1 MVRIGVVG
9 VGIMGSEH
17 AGYLDRGDIAG
28 ARLTAVADPDPAR
41 LAWAKTHLDAKVAR
55 LSSAQDL
62 YRSDLCDGVI
72 IAAPHFLHPPLAMA
86 AFDHGLHVLS
96 EKPLAVYTA
105 AAGALGEAARSKG
118 RVFAI
123 MYNQRTNPVYQKIRA
138 LMAQG
143 ELGEIKRVSWVV
155 TDWYRPQSYYDLG
168 QWRATWA
175 GEGGG
180 VLLNQAPH
188 QLDLW
193 QWMFGAMPVRL
204 RAFMAFGKYHDIEV
218 EDDVT
223 AYAEYA
229 NGATATFITSTG
241 EAPGT
246 NRLEIAA
253 DQGKLVVEDGKIT
266 WWKLSIGERQFN
278 REYQGGHGHPEADM
292 VEIAVPPGE
301 PNPVHGPETGHRGI
315 TQNWVN
321 AIAHGEALLAP
332 GEDGLRGLE
341 LSNAMHLSA
350 WTDDWVELP
359 IDGERFESLLRQK
372 MAASRGPHWNV

>member
-1 MVRIGVVG
+1 
-9 VGIMGSEH
+9 
-17 AGYLDRGDIAG
+17 
-28 ARLTAVADPDPAR
+28 
-41 LAWAKTHLDAKVAR
+41 
-55 LSSAQDL
+55 
-62 YRSDLCDGVI
+62 
-72 IAAPHFLHPPLAMA
+72 
-86 AFDHGLHVLS
+86 
-96 EKPLAVYTA
+96 
-105 AAGALGEAARSKG
+105 
-118 RVFAI
+118 
-123 MYNQRTNPVYQKIRA
+123 MYNQRTSPAYQKIRA
-138 LMAQG
+138 TIAQG
-143 ELGEIKRVSWVV
+143 ELGEIKRMSWVV

-193 QWMFGAMPVRL
+193 QWMLGMMPVRL
-204 RAFMAFGKYHDIEV
+204 RAFMAFGKYHGIEV

-253 DQGKLVVEDGKIT
+253 DRGKLVAENGHIT
-266 WWKLSIGERQFN
+266 FWKLDIPERQFN
-278 REYQGGHGHPEADM
+278 REYRGGHGHPRSERRE
-292 VEIAVPPGE
+292 VLVPPGE

-321 AIAHGEALLAP
+321 AIRHGEPLLAP
-332 GEDGLRGLE
+332 GEDGIRGLE
-341 LSNAMHLSA
+341 LSNAMHLSS
-350 WTDDWVELP
+350 WTDSWVALP
-359 IDGERFESLLRQK
+359 IDGDQFEAFLREK
-372 MAASRGPHWNV
+372 MANSRGIGWNI

>member
-1 MVRIGVVG
+1 MVRVGVVG

-17 AGYLDRGDIAG
+17 AEYLDRGDIRG
-28 ARLTAVADPDPAR
+28 AQLTSVADPDPSR
-41 LAWAKTHLDAKVAR
+41 LAWAKDHL
-55 LSSAQDL
+55 SASVECFTSAEAL
-62 YRSDLCDGVI
+62 LHSGLCDGVI
-72 IAAPHFLHPPLAMA
+72 VAAPHFLHPPLAMA
-86 AFDHGLHVLS
+86 AFSAGLHVLS
-96 EKPLAVYTA
+96 EKPIAVSINRARELNA
-105 AAGALGEAARSKG
+105 AARDSG
-118 RVFAI
+118 RVFGI
-123 MYNQRTNPVYQKIRA
+123 MYNQRAHPVYQKIRA
-138 LMAQG
+138 MIIGG

-168 QWRATWA
+168 TWRATWA

-193 QWMFGAMPVRL
+193 QWMLGMMPVKL
-204 RAFMAFGKYHDIEV
+204 RASMAFGRYHDIEV

-253 DQGKLVVEDGKIT
+253 DRGRLVVENGQIT
-266 WWKLSIGERQFN
+266 FAKLDIAERQFN
-278 REYQGGHGHPEADM
+278 QEYRGGHGRPRSES
-292 VEIAVPPGE
+292 IAIVVPPGDLL
-301 PNPVHGPETGHRGI
+301 PVHGPETGHRGI

-321 AIAHGEALLAP
+321 AILHGESLLAP
-332 GEDGLRGLE
+332 GTDGIRGLE

-350 WTDDWVELP
+350 WTNSWVHLP
-359 IDGERFESLLRQK
+359 LDGDHFETLLSERIRQ
-372 MAASRGPHWNV
+372 SRGPRWNV